1 MMKRDFVDLT
11 DYTPEVLTSIIDR
24 SIELKSGARQLCG
37 KDKALAMIFT
47 KPSTRT
53 NVSFRMAMHRLEGT
67 SMYLGQETLQLS
79 RGETMGD
86 TAKTLSRYVDIIMIR
101 TFSHQ
106 DVVDLAAGA
115 SVPVINGLTDLLHP
129 CQAMGDVLT
138 LTEEKGS
145 NYEDLK
151 MVYLGDGNNVCH
163 SLINAAGL
171 FGFELTISAPEQFAP
186 DDKVLKPMQKR
197 NPGIMV
203 EPDPIAAVE
212 NADALYTDVWVS
224 MGDEDE
230 EELRRSTFEPYQIN
244 NELLS
249 HAKDDAIV
257 LHCLPAN
264 RGEELTDAVMDGPQ
278 SKVFNQ
284 AENRM
289 HSQQAIVE
297 YLLGTV
303 D

>member
-1 MMKRDFVDLT
+1 MSKQDFVDLT
-11 DYTPEVLTSIIDR
+11 DYQPQVLKEIINR
-24 SIELKSGARQLCG
+24 SMELKSGAPPRRG

-53 NVSFRMAMHRLEGT
+53 NVSFRMAMHRLGGT

-86 TAKTLSRYVDIIMIR
+86 TAKTLSRYVDVIMIR

-106 DVVDLAAGA
+106 DVIDLAAGA
-115 SVPVINGLTDLLHP
+115 SAPVINGLTDLLHP

-138 LTEEKGS
+138 LTEEKGD
-145 NYEDLK
+145 NYENLK
-151 MVYLGDGNNVCH
+151 MAYLGDGNNVCH

-197 NPGIMV
+197 NPGIVV
-203 EPDPIAAVE
+203 EPDPVAAVE

-224 MGDEDE
+224 MGDEEE
-230 EELRRSTFEPYQIN
+230 EELRRSTFEPYQVN

-264 RGEELTDAVMDGPQ
+264 RGEELTDEVMDGPQ
-278 SKVFNQ
+278 SRVFDQ

-289 HSQQAIVE
+289 HSQQAILE

>member
-1 MMKRDFVDLT
+1 
-11 DYTPEVLTSIIDR
+11 
-24 SIELKSGARQLCG
+24 
-37 KDKALAMIFT
+37 
-47 KPSTRT
+47 
-53 NVSFRMAMHRLEGT
+53 
-67 SMYLGQETLQLS
+67 
-79 RGETMGD
+79 
-86 TAKTLSRYVDIIMIR
+86 
-101 TFSHQ
+101 
-106 DVVDLAAGA
+106 
-115 SVPVINGLTDLLHP
+115 
-129 CQAMGDVLT
+129 
-138 LTEEKGS
+138 
-145 NYEDLK
+145 
-151 MVYLGDGNNVCH
+151 
-163 SLINAAGL
+163 
-171 FGFELTISAPEQFAP
+171 
-186 DDKVLKPMQKR
+186 MQKR
-197 NPGIMV
+197 NPGIVV
-203 EPDPIAAVE
+203 EPDPIVAVE

-278 SKVFNQ
+278 SKVFDQ